1 MRSCV
6 SEPLKRKVGRLG
18 WYLWGTKRMR
28 TLLIIGICCL
38 FTGTAVSQTDRERDG
53 LKGPVK
59 MVRVRQVTLVSENG
73 LQTQAPVTLVSVVTY
88 DQSGRK
94 TEIAL
99 YDRDNILSRR
109 LVYDYD
115 PETKTRSGL
124 TTYNSQNVVVRKVTD
139 KYGTN
144 GLKVSSQIQAF
155 NEDGTLYK
163 RTEVTFGPFGEM
175 VEVSEYNGDGTPI
188 KKPSPTQEDAIDE
201 NPNIA
206 IRQEED
212 RVVGFGMS
220 MKEYFDEDSYGNWT
234 RGNTGSRVR
243 TYA

>member
-1 MRSCV
+1 
-6 SEPLKRKVGRLG
+6 
-18 WYLWGTKRMR
+18 
-28 TLLIIGICCL
+28 LLEAL
-38 FTGTAVSQTDRERDG
+38 DADRERDG

-59 MVRVRQVTLVSENG
+59 TVRVRQVTLVSENG
-73 LQTQAPVTLVSVVTY
+73 LQTEAPVSLVSVVTY

-115 PETKTRSGL
+115 PETKTRLGL
-124 TTYNSQNVVVRKVTD
+124 TTYNSQNVLVRKVTD

-144 GLKVSSQIQAF
+144 GFKVSSQIQAF

-163 RTEVTFGPFGEM
+163 RTEITFGPLGELL
-175 VEVSEYNGDGTPI
+175 ELSEYNGDGTPI
-188 KKPSPTQEDAIDE
+188 KKPSSAPEESLDE
-201 NPNIA
+201 NPNLA
-206 IRQEED
+206 RRQKEED
-212 RVVGFGMS
+212 RLVGSGS
-220 MKEYFDEDSYGNWT
+220 SIKEYFDEDSHGNWT

-243 TYA
+243 TYASGRSVKTEEWAYREFTYY

>member
-1 MRSCV
+1 
-6 SEPLKRKVGRLG
+6 
-18 WYLWGTKRMR
+18 MR
-28 TLLIIGICCL
+28 TLLITGICCL
-38 FTGTAVSQTDRERDG
+38 VTATAVSQTDRERDG

-73 LQTQAPVTLVSVVTY
+73 LQTEAPVSLVSCATY

-99 YDRDNILSRR
+99 YDRDNILNRR
-109 LVYDYD
+109 HVYDYD
-115 PETKTRSGL
+115 PETKTRSGI

-144 GLKVSSQIQAF
+144 GFKVSSQIQAF

-188 KKPSPTQEDAIDE
+188 KKPSPAQEDAIDE

-206 IRQEED
+206 IRQQED

-220 MKEYFDEDSYGNWT
+220 MKEYFDEDSHGNWT

-243 TYA
+243 TYASGRNVRTEEWVYREFTYY

>member
-1 MRSCV
+1 
-6 SEPLKRKVGRLG
+6 
-18 WYLWGTKRMR
+18 
-28 TLLIIGICCL
+28 
-38 FTGTAVSQTDRERDG
+38 
-53 LKGPVK
+53 
-59 MVRVRQVTLVSENG
+59 LVSENG
-73 LQTQAPVTLVSVVTY
+73 LQTQAPVSLVSVVSY

-139 KYGTN
+139 KYGPN

-163 RTEVTFGPFGEM
+163 RTEVTFGPLGEL
-175 VEVSEYNGDGTPI
+175 VEVSEFNADGTPI
-188 KKPSPTQEDAIDE
+188 KKPGSAPQESIDETPNSARRQQED
-201 NPNIA
+201 
-206 IRQEED
+206 RL
-212 RVVGFGMS
+212 VGFGKS
-220 MKEYFDEDSYGNWT
+220 IKEHFDEDSHGNWT
-234 RGNTGSRVR
+234 RGNTGSRVH
-243 TYA
+243 TYASGRSVKTEEWAYREFTYY

>member
-1 MRSCV
+1 
-6 SEPLKRKVGRLG
+6 
-18 WYLWGTKRMR
+18 MR

-139 KYGTN
+139 KYGAN
-144 GLKVSSQIQAF
+144 GFMFSSRIQTF
-155 NEDGTLYK
+155 NDDGTLYK
-163 RTEVTFGPFGEM
+163 RTEVTFGPLGEL
-175 VEVSEYNGDGTPI
+175 VEVSEFNADGTPI
-188 KKPSPTQEDAIDE
+188 KKPSSAPEESINE
-201 NPNIA
+201 NPNLA
-206 IRQEED
+206 RGRQED
-212 RVVGFGMS
+212 RLVGFGTAI
-220 MKEYFDEDSYGNWT
+220 KEYFDEDSHGNWT
-234 RGNTGSRVR
+234 RGNTGSRVH
-243 TYA
+243 TYASGRSVKTEEWVYREFTYY

>member
-1 MRSCV
+1 
-6 SEPLKRKVGRLG
+6 
-18 WYLWGTKRMR
+18 MR

-38 FTGTAVSQTDRERDG
+38 VTGTAVSQTDRERDG

-59 MVRVRQVTLVSENG
+59 MVRIRQVTLVNENG
-73 LQTQAPVTLVSVVTY
+73 LQTEAPVSLVSVVTY

-94 TEIAL
+94 TEMAL

-109 LVYDYD
+109 LVYDYA
-115 PETKTRSGL
+115 PETKARSGL

-144 GLKVSSQIQAF
+144 GFKVSSQIQAF

-163 RTEVTFGPFGEM
+163 RTEVTFGPLGEL

-188 KKPSPTQEDAIDE
+188 KKPSSAPEESIDE
-201 NPNIA
+201 NPNLA
-206 IRQEED
+206 RRQQED
-212 RVVGFGMS
+212 RLVGFGRS
-220 MKEYFDEDSYGNWT
+220 IKEYFDEDSHGNWT
-234 RGNTGSRVR
+234 RGNTGSIVR
-243 TYA
+243 TYASGKSVKTEEWAYREFTYY

>member
-1 MRSCV
+1 
-6 SEPLKRKVGRLG
+6 
-18 WYLWGTKRMR
+18 MR
-28 TLLIIGICCL
+28 TPLLIGICCL
-38 FTGTAVSQTDRERDG
+38 VIGTAVSQTDRERDG

-73 LQTQAPVTLVSVVTY
+73 LQTEAPVSLVSVVTY

-124 TTYNSQNVVVRKVTD
+124 TTYNSQNVLVRKVTD
-139 KYGTN
+139 KYGKN
-144 GLKVSSQIQAF
+144 GFKVSSQIQAF

-163 RTEVTFGPFGEM
+163 RTEITFGPLGEL

-188 KKPSPTQEDAIDE
+188 KKPSSAPEESLDEDQNLARRQQED
-201 NPNIA
+201 
-206 IRQEED
+206 RL
-212 RVVGFGMS
+212 VGFGTS
-220 MKEYFDEDSYGNWT
+220 IKEYFDEDSHGNWT

-243 TYA
+243 TYASGRSVKTEEWAYREFTYF

>member
-1 MRSCV
+1 
-6 SEPLKRKVGRLG
+6 
-18 WYLWGTKRMR
+18 MR

-38 FTGTAVSQTDRERDG
+38 VGGTAVSQTDRERDG

-59 MVRVRQVTLVSENG
+59 TVRVRQVTLVSENG
-73 LQTQAPVTLVSVVTY
+73 LQTQAPVSLVSVVTY

-99 YDRDNILSRR
+99 YDGDNILSRR

-139 KYGTN
+139 KYGPN

-163 RTEVTFGPFGEM
+163 RAEVTFGPLGEL
-175 VEVSEYNGDGTPI
+175 VEVSEFNADGTPI
-188 KKPSPTQEDAIDE
+188 KKPGSAPQESIDE
-201 NPNIA
+201 NPNSA
-206 IRQEED
+206 RRLRED
-212 RVVGFGMS
+212 RLVGFGKS
-220 MKEYFDEDSYGNWT
+220 IKEYFDEDSHGNWT
-234 RGNTGSRVR
+234 RGNTGSIVR
-243 TYA
+243 TYASGKSVKTEEWAYREFTYY